1 MQYSKPLRKLCMTIL
16 VWLIAISADAQTLIT
31 GVVRDADTKET
42 LVGANIRL
50 KSDPTVGTSSDIDG
64 SFTLSVTPVNDV
76 LVISFV
82 GYTEK
87 EVSFSGPVSLDIA
100 LTNERELDEII
111 IVGYGTQKKS
121 DITGSISSTR
131 NEDFRDQ
138 PISNVAGSIQGK
150 VSGIDIRNASGTPG
164 AGLLVSVRGQFNP
177 LYVVDGIPMISE
189 SNSSISTSF
198 DLQGNSVGA
207 GQNISSI
214 ADINPDDI
222 ESIEILKDASA
233 ASIYGAR
240 AANGVI
246 LITTKR
252 GKAGKTKF
260 NLNYY
265 TGIQQVS
272 RPLDFLSSEELV
284 DLIEEARQNDYNAW
298 LADPTIFGED
308 YDPALSTN
316 PLPDSWY
323 TGVETNWMDEI
334 FRTAPINNVEFSA
347 SGGNEK
353 TKFYISNAYFDQQG
367 IVIESYYKR
376 FNSRINLDHQV
387 SDKLK
392 FGENISLTVS
402 NNRRS
407 LNDNVYTGTVTNAI
421 GSSPL
426 MPVYEEDGS
435 YANFEDYQASWLSDN
450 PVLSTIEIIP
460 FTKTTRMLA
469 SVFAEYAIRPNLRFR
484 STWSADVTGLTDDIY
499 FSPLTTDAE
508 AVGGKATNSVFNQ
521 KVWLGENILTYDT
534 QIGAGNFFTLMGGFN
549 LQQSM
554 GDFVSISG
562 QGFPI
567 GSGLQDVSSAAIVTG
582 GESFSSGYALV
593 SFLGRANYAI
603 QSKYLFS
610 VSARVDGSS
619 RFSPNNRY
627 GFFPAGSI
635 GWHISDEAFW
645 PSASPISSLKI
656 RASYGITGDQEIGDF
671 QYISFW
677 SPVNYNGQSGLG
689 PRNLA
694 DADLRWQSNKMFN
707 VGIDYAL
714 WKGRVNGSMEFYQG
728 NKADLLSDD
737 VISGITGFSS
747 VTRNYGNIQTTGF
760 EFSGQGYIVDKK
772 DFDWTL
778 GINVSWIHSEI
789 KDLSTDSILL
799 SAYTDLTA
807 THILVEGQPY
817 GAFWGVPFEGV
828 DPETGDPIYTD
839 TNGDGEIDDSDAQ
852 IIGKSI
858 PDWFGGWNTRVRY
871 KQWDAQ
877 IAATFTWGNDVYNM
891 IRSTYQTGGWSDY
904 GWDEEFYLYQ
914 VYANNTHVIDDRW
927 QQPGDETDIPRAS
940 LFNYN
945 FYQNSGQAIEDGS
958 HMRIREISLG
968 YTIKPA
974 NTRYYES
981 LRLYLQVQ
989 NAFVFTNYTGFD
1001 PEVSSTGGDN
1011 PQTAG
1016 VDYAAYPQART
1027 FMFGFNFGF

>member
-1 MQYSKPLRKLCMTIL
+1 MALMI
-16 VWLIAISADAQTLIT
+16 WLTAISADAQTVIT
-31 GVVRDADTKET
+31 GVVRDADSKET
-42 LVGANIRL
+42 LVGANVRL

-64 SFTLSVTPVNDV
+64 SFTLSVTPVSDV
-76 LVISFV
+76 LIISFV
-82 GYTEK
+82 GYTDR
-87 EVSFSGPVSLDIA
+87 EVSFSGSTTLDIE
-100 LTNERELDEII
+100 LTNERELDEVIV
-111 IVGYGTQKKS
+111 VGYGTQKKS

-435 YANFEDYQASWLSDN
+435 YANFEDYQSSWLSDN
-450 PVLSTIEIIP
+450 PVLSTIEIVP

-610 VSARVDGSS
+610 LSARVDGSS

-645 PSASPISSLKI
+645 PSNFLISSLKI
-656 RASYGITGDQEIGDF
+656 RTSYGITGDQEIGDF

-694 DADLRWQSNKMFN
+694 DADLRWQANKMFN

-714 WKGRVNGSMEFYQG
+714 WKGRVNGSIEFYQG
-728 NKADLLSDD
+728 NKTDLLSDD

-747 VTRNYGNIQTTGF
+747 VTRNFGNIQTTGF

-789 KDLSTDSILL
+789 IDLSTDSILL

-817 GAFWGVPFEGV
+817 GAFWGVPYEGV

-871 KQWDAQ
+871 KHWDAQ

-904 GWDEEFYLYQ
+904 GWDEEYNLYQ

-958 HMRIREISLG
+958 HMRIREISVG

-974 NTRYYES
+974 DTRYFES

>member
-1 MQYSKPLRKLCMTIL
+1 MPYSKPLLKLCMALMI
-16 VWLIAISADAQTLIT
+16 WLTAISADAQTVIT
-31 GVVRDADTKET
+31 GVVRDADSKET
-42 LVGANIRL
+42 LVGANVRL

-64 SFTLSVTPVNDV
+64 SFTLSVTPVSDV
-76 LVISFV
+76 LIISFV
-82 GYTEK
+82 GYTDR
-87 EVSFSGPVSLDIA
+87 EVSFSGSTTLDIE
-100 LTNERELDEII
+100 LTNERELDEVIV
-111 IVGYGTQKKS
+111 VGYGTQKKS

-435 YANFEDYQASWLSDN
+435 YANFEDYQSSWLSDN
-450 PVLSTIEIIP
+450 PVLSTIEIVP

-610 VSARVDGSS
+610 LSARVDGSS

-645 PSASPISSLKI
+645 PSNFLISSLKI
-656 RASYGITGDQEIGDF
+656 RTSYGITGDQEIGDF

-694 DADLRWQSNKMFN
+694 DADLRWQANKMFN

-714 WKGRVNGSMEFYQG
+714 WKGRVNGSIEFYQG
-728 NKADLLSDD
+728 NKTDLLSDD

-747 VTRNYGNIQTTGF
+747 VTRNFGNIQTTGF

-789 KDLSTDSILL
+789 IDLSTDSILL

-817 GAFWGVPFEGV
+817 GAFWGVPYEGV

-904 GWDEEFYLYQ
+904 GWDEEYNLYQ

-958 HMRIREISLG
+958 HMRIREISVG

-974 NTRYYES
+974 DTRYFES

>member
-1 MQYSKPLRKLCMTIL
+1 MSISKLTLTLRMTVF
-16 VWLIAISADAQTLIT
+16 VWCIALSAQAQTVLT
-31 GVVRDADTKET
+31 GVVRDAETNET
-42 LVGANIRL
+42 LVGANVRL
-50 KSDPTVGTSSDIDG
+50 KSDPTVGTTTDIDG
-64 SFTLSVTPVNDV
+64 AFALSVNTPTGEIIV
-76 LVISFV
+76 SFI

-87 EVSFSGPVSLDIA
+87 AFFFSGSANFDIPLNA
-100 LTNERELDEII
+100 ESELDEII
-111 IVGYGTQKKS
+111 VVGYGTQKKS

-131 NEDFRDQ
+131 NEEFRDQ
-138 PISNVAGSIQGK
+138 PIANVAGSIQGK

-164 AGLLVSVRGQFNP
+164 AGLLVSVRGQYNP

-198 DLQGNSVGA
+198 DLQGNSVGS

-214 ADINPDDI
+214 SDINPDDI

-272 RPLDFLSSEELV
+272 RPLEFLSSEEMV
-284 DLIEEARQNDYNAW
+284 ALIEEARQNDYNAW

-308 YDPALSTN
+308 YDPALSLN
-316 PLPDSWY
+316 PLPDTWY
-323 TGVETNWMDEI
+323 SGVNTNWMDEI

-353 TKFYISNAYFDQQG
+353 TKFYISNGYFDQQG
-367 IVIESYYKR
+367 IVLESAYKR
-376 FNSRINLDHQV
+376 FNSRLNLDHQV
-387 SDKLK
+387 TDKLK
-392 FGENISLTVS
+392 FGENISVTTS
-402 NNRRS
+402 YNRRS

-421 GSSPL
+421 GASPL
-426 MPVYEEDGS
+426 MPVYEDDGT

-450 PVLSTIEIIP
+450 PVLSTKEIIP
-460 FTKTTRMLA
+460 ETRSNRVLA
-469 SVFAEYAIRPNLRFR
+469 SVFAEYQLTPKLRFR
-484 STWSADVTGLTDDIY
+484 STWSADVTALTDDIY

-521 KVWLGENILTYDT
+521 RVWLGENILTYDT
-534 QIGAGNFFTLMGGFN
+534 ELGKGNFFTLMGGFN
-549 LQQSM
+549 LQESLA
-554 GDFVSISG
+554 DFVSISG

-567 GSGLQDVSSAAIVTG
+567 GSNLQDVSSAAIVTG
-582 GESFSSGYALV
+582 GESFSTGWALV
-593 SFLGRANYAI
+593 SFLGRANYSI

-610 VSARVDGSS
+610 LSARVDGSS

-627 GFFPAGSI
+627 GFFPAGSV
-635 GWHISDEAFW
+635 GWHMSDEAFW
-645 PSASPISSLKI
+645 PSTLFITDLKL

-677 SPVNYNGQSGLG
+677 NPVNYNGMSGLG

-707 VGIDYAL
+707 IGVDYAL
-714 WKGRVNGSMEFYQG
+714 WRGRVNGSIEYYQG
-728 NKADLLSDD
+728 NKTDLLSDD
-737 VISGITGFSS
+737 VISGVTGFSS
-747 VTRNYGNIQTTGF
+747 VTRNYGNIQTNGF
-760 EFSGQGYIVDKK
+760 ELSAQTYIIDTK
-772 DFDWTL
+772 DFDWSFGL
-778 GINVSWIHSEI
+778 NVSWIHSEV

-799 SAYTDLTA
+799 GAYTDLTA
-807 THILVEGQPY
+807 THILAEGQAY
-817 GAFWGVPFEGV
+817 GSFWGVPYEGV

-852 IIGKSI
+852 ILGKAI
-858 PDWFGGWNTRVRY
+858 PDWFGGWNTSLRY
-871 KQWDAQ
+871 KKWDAQ

-904 GWDEEFYLYQ
+904 GWDEEFFLYQ

-927 QQPGDETDIPRAS
+927 QAPGDETDIPRAS

-958 HMRIREISLG
+958 HMRIREISIG
-968 YTIKPA
+968 YTIKPTNA
-974 NTRYYES
+974 KFYES
-981 LRLYLQVQ
+981 LRLYAQVQ

-1027 FMFGFNFGF
+1027 IMFGFNFGF